1 MNVLG
6 MGQKGV
12 VVSFGQKPGQV
23 GLEQVKWAG
32 SRLRGLRV
40 QSDKVQ
46 SHRLEHLRNVATC
59 CSLEG
64 GLFDP

>member
-1 MNVLG
+1 MNILG

-12 VVSFGQKPGQV
+12 VVSLGQKPGQV

-46 SHRLEHLRNVATC
+46 SHGLERLRNVAPC
-59 CSLEG
+59 CSLEC
-64 GLFDP
+64 GLVDP